1 MTELIIFKHWH
12 VLGVSTRCI
21 KISQKKSPSRVS
33 QPQVFS
39 GLIFW
44 FQLRLRTGLGPGR
57 RIQLCERKLAKR
69 SGDMLGCCDTLEL
82 ERALNVWQTPTR
94 RHSLSF
100 GAFHGQLWW
109 KVLLKSPSAVF
120 VIYKTKMVRGRINT
134 WLIFP
139 VRNFTKLKFCG
150 AKDQRNKLKISEWKN

>member
-1 MTELIIFKHWH
+1 MTELIIFEHWQ
-12 VLGVSTRCI
+12 VLGESTRCI
-21 KISQKKSPSRVS
+21 KIFQEKSLSRVS

-44 FQLRLRTGLGPGR
+44 FQPRLRTGLGPGR
-57 RIQLCERKLAKR
+57 RIQLCERKLANL
-69 SGDMLGCCDTLEL
+69 SGDMLGCYDTLEF
-82 ERALNVWQTPTR
+82 ERALNIWQTPSR

-109 KVLLKSPSAVF
+109 EVLLKSPSAAF
-120 VIYKTKMVRGRINT
+120 VIYKPKVVRGRINT

-139 VRNFTKLKFCG
+139 LRNFTKLKFCG
-150 AKDQRNKLKISEWKN
+150 VKDQRNKFKISEWKN